1 MITLVLPLLN
11 VVAMP
16 DDDME
21 VGVEEE
27 DDIRFEGTD
36 VEMDRLGVGVVPSV
50 LQQSRL
56 DHH

>member
-1 MITLVLPLLN
+1 MIALVLPLLN
-11 VVAMP
+11 VVTMP

-21 VGVEEE
+21 VGVEKE

-36 VEMDRLGVGVVPSV
+36 VQMDRLGVGVIPSV
-50 LQQSRL
+50 LQESRL